1 MVQSSSS
8 SSVVGALIAAS
19 WLIVAMSTSIL
30 LMARGCWCFTKQQQW
45 LELVDWSAISGPK
58 SFTDAYYRIRRDLP
72 YFKVN
77 YVTIVSLVLA
87 LRLLSHHLSLLVLM

>member
-1 MVQSSSS
+1 PVSYTGVLHFLSCLSTLIRQSISQ
-8 SSVVGALIAAS
+8 
-19 WLIVAMSTSIL
+19 
-30 LMARGCWCFTKQQQW
+30 QQQW
-45 LELVDWSAISGPK
+45 LELVDWSAISGPE